1 MFDQPYLGVIFLFS
15 QFKCLIR
22 EVVAQ
27 QWLLSWFLFFVHIK
41 IFNCY
46 INITT
51 NVSVCV
57 LVCVAGSC
65 WSVLRDLCVLPSL
78 SCPTEKASTSGNQH
92 TQPPL
97 ASCQAGQR
105 VRGDLRGRG
114 RGSYR
119 KERWRRGEKS
129 KVKSCL
135 QRKTGRGGRGVTSNN
150 QWGREVC
157 VDFPMCLRA
166 FELDLKGKITHKLP
180 RRNTLKWLQTHQQ
193 ININME
199 QNVHLSRPP
208 VILNTNKYTD
218 SAETQIKIQ
227 SNSYVNVF

>member
-1 MFDQPYLGVIFLFS
+1 MTESTSALVNVWSTLPRSYFSLFF

-27 QWLLSWFLFFVHIK
+27 QWLLSSFLFVAHIK
-41 IFNCY
+41 IFHCY
-46 INITT
+46 NNRTT

-105 VRGDLRGRG
+105 VRGDWRGRG
-114 RGSYR
+114 GGSHR
-119 KERWRRGEKS
+119 KERWRRAEERREET
-129 KVKSCL
+129 VAY
-135 QRKTGRGGRGVTSNN
+135 RGKQEEEEGRGVTSNN

-166 FELDLKGKITHKLP
+166 FELDLKDKITHKLP
-180 RRNTLKWLQTHQQ
+180 RRNTLKSL
-193 ININME
+193 
-199 QNVHLSRPP
+199 
-208 VILNTNKYTD
+208 
-218 SAETQIKIQ
+218 
-227 SNSYVNVF
+227 